1 MARYEIGVAKTTGAA
16 AGLLCQLRAGSA
28 RDAEVVEIGIFAT
41 TAVAGEVALIRPSVV
56 GATFT
61 SSAVGAA
68 LDNIAGAAASVVD
81 TAAGTAPT
89 IGTNYMRRIQFPATI
104 GAGVIWSWPRENCPV
119 IPVSGSLALWQL
131 SAAAVGYDVYWAWY
145 E

>member
-1 MARYEIGVAKTTGAA
+1 MARYDIGVQKVTGAA
-16 AGLLCQLRAGSA
+16 AGLLCQLRAGA
-28 RDAEVVEIGIFAT
+28 GRDLRVFEIGVFAV

-68 LDNIAGAAASVVD
+68 EDNAATAGVAVVD
-81 TAAGTAPT
+81 TAATTAPT
-89 IGTNYMRRIQFPATI
+89 IGTNYMRRIQLPGSI
-104 GAGVIWSWPRENCPV
+104 GAGVVWTFPMGLNV
-119 IPVSGSLALWQL
+119 PVSLSIALWQL
-131 SAAAVGYDVYWAWY
+131 SALAVTYDAYWVYD